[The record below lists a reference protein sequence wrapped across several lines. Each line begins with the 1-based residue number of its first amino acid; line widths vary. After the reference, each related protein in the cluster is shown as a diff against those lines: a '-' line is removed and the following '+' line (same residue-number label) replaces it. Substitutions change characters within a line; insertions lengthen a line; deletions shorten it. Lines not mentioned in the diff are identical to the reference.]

1 MYRTTLSC
9 FFLQST
15 YTILDEL
22 KGLHDLLKD
31 GILTKEEFAVTKAVV
46 IREHHVRAL

>member
-15 YTILDEL
+15 SILDEL
-22 KGLHDLLKD
+22 KDLRDLLKD
-31 GILTKEEFAVTKAVV
+31 GILTKEEFDGTKAVV